1 MSAIF
6 SNIRIATATLSTATP
21 LPIYANSLNG
31 KNHPAG
37 HIIQVGDI
45 QVGDDYLILS
55 ELDWNL

>member
-37 HIIQVGDI
+37 RII